1 MCVDLCSMFALM
13 VLRSMS
19 TKNATLYDTD
29 FHAWANEQAAL
40 LRAGRLSEADVENI
54 AEEIESM
61 GRSERSEL
69 VNRLTVLLVHLLKW
83 RYQQALRGR
92 SWALTIEQQRIQLG
106 RHLARNPSL
115 KSHMDEAMLDAYQ
128 DARIEAERQT
138 HLTRSTFPVA
148 SPFTF
153 DDAMNADFW
162 PD

>member
-1 MCVDLCSMFALM
+1 MQRDWRKIEGLM

-29 FHAWANEQAAL
+29 FYAWANEQAAL

-61 GRSERSEL
+61 GRSERREL

-83 RYQQALRGR
+83 RYQEGLRGR
-92 SWALTIEQQRIQLG
+92 SWRLTIEQQRIQLG
-106 RHLARNPSL
+106 RHLAGNPSL
-115 KSHMDEAMLDAYQ
+115 KSQLDEAMTDAYQ
-128 DARIEAERQT
+128 DARIEAERET
-138 HLTRSTFPVA
+138 HLPRSTFPPT

-153 DDAMNADFW
+153 DEATNPDFW

>member
-1 MCVDLCSMFALM
+1 MIALM

-29 FHAWANEQAAL
+29 FYAWANEQAAL

-54 AEEIESM
+54 AEEIASM
-61 GRSERSEL
+61 GRTERSEL

-92 SWALTIEQQRIQLG
+92 SCALTIEQQRIQIG

-115 KSHMDEAMLDAYQ
+115 QSYRDEAMMDAYQ
-128 DARIEAERQT
+128 DASIEAERQT

-153 DDAMNADFW
+153 DEAIHPDFW